1 MSDLTLKEVC
11 EILGKSRR
19 TLSRYIS
26 NGLLNPTKVKSDRGT
41 LEYRFEQKKAEK
53 IKI

>member
-19 TLSRYIS
+19 ALSRYIS
-26 NGLLNPTKVKSDRGT
+26 NGLLNPNKAKSDRGT
-41 LEYRFEQKKAEK
+41 LEYKFERKEVEK